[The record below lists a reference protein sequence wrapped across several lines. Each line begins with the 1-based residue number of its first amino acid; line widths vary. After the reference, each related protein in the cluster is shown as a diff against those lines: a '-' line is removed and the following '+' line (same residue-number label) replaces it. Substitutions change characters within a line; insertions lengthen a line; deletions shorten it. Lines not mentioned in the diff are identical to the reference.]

1 MVGGATVEPKVDA
14 NINYKTLSKKAH
26 AKICNSITLTQKKHV
41 VITRAKRI
49 YNNFLRPSWNFLIM
63 FSVFLLSNLIE
74 TLEKV

>member
-26 AKICNSITLTQKKHV
+26 AKSCNSITLTQKKHV

-49 YNNFLRPSWNFLIM
+49 YNNFLWPSWNFLIM
-63 FSVFLLSNLIE
+63 VSVFLLSNLIE

>member
-49 YNNFLRPSWNFLIM
+49 YNNFLWPSWNFLIM

>member
-26 AKICNSITLTQKKHV
+26 AKSCNSITLTQKKHEM
-41 VITRAKRI
+41 ITRAKRI
-49 YNNFLRPSWNFLIM
+49 YNNFLWPSWNFLIM
-63 FSVFLLSNLIE
+63 LSVCLLSNIIE